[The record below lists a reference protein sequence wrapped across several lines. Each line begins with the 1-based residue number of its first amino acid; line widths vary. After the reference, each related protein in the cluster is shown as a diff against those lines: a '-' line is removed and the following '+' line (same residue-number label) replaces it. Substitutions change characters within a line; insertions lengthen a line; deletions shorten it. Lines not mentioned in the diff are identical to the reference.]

1 MGVEIGVIEAAEQ
14 VSRVILTVYC
24 FILPINAIIAILWL
38 DAILKFFNFSFSS
51 NWAFLGVE
59 IGVFEAAEQFA
70 WAIPNLSCF
79 IWLINAIIAIY
90 GRTQYLVFLFFG
102 SYAINIKRHKVEVF
116 FFTDEQLPT

>member
-1 MGVEIGVIEAAEQ
+1 M
-14 VSRVILTVYC
+14 
-24 FILPINAIIAILWL
+24 P
-38 DAILKFFNFSFSS
+38 

-102 SYAINIKRHKVEVF
+102 SYAIKRLKVEVF
-116 FFTDEQLPT
+116 YTDEQLPTVAFEINCFIYMIVSPS